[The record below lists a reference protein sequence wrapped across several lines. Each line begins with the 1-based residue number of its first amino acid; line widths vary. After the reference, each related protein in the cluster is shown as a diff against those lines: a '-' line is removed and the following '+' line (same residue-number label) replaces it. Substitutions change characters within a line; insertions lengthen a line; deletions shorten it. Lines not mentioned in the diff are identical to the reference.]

1 MTAKTVTLV
10 RNEKWWGKPAKLD
23 RIVYRVIDPDAQIDA
38 LANGEIDAIDVGPDA
53 NKFNRAKDIEGTD
66 LRIAGG
72 PNFRHLTINGTS
84 PNLQDVRVR
93 QALAMAI
100 SRPAIARVAA
110 RTARASRPS
119 RSAITSSWRTRP
131 ATADNAG

>member
-1 MTAKTVTLV
+1 M
-10 RNEKWWGKPAKLD
+10 RNEKWWGDRAKLD
-23 RIVYRVIDPDAQIDA
+23 RIVFRVIDPDAQIDA

-53 NKFNRAKDIEGTD
+53 NKYNRAKGIDGAEI
-66 LRIAGG
+66 RVAGG

-100 SRPAIARVAA
+100 DRTAIARALLGPLGIDAAAA
-110 RTARASRPS
+110 RTT
-119 RSAITSSWRTRP
+119 TSS
-131 ATADNAG
+131 